1 VHKQCRLI
9 ATALWIAGFV
19 ASGVIAASAHQAQQP
34 PANQSVQTQPAP
46 GSTAQPA
53 DESLSPQSQ
62 DKLVREIRHQLLMLP
77 YYGVFDSLA
86 FRLNGRTVILEGQ
99 VARSSL
105 KPDAERAIKKIEGVE
120 KVVNNIEVLPP
131 SPMDEQ
137 IRNQVYQA
145 IYGYGPLF
153 KYSNM
158 SIPPIHIIVKSGH
171 VTLDGVVDTEVDKGQ
186 CSMRANQV
194 PSVFSVT
201 NNLRVVK
208 P

>member
-1 VHKQCRLI
+1 VPQQYRLI
-9 ATALWIAGFV
+9 AMALLIAGFV
-19 ASGVIAASAHQAQQP
+19 MGGALNASARQAQQP

-46 GSTAQPA
+46 GSTPQPA

-62 DKLVREIRHQLLMLP
+62 DKLIREIRHELLMLP

-137 IRNQVYQA
+137 IRNQVFQA